1 METTPL
7 KLVRISRNCTF
18 LENKFSYFTK
28 TKNTICPMKKFM
40 LTLLVLVIVTA
51 CKTNPFTGKSTLNF
65 YPNSQVFPMAFAE
78 YDQFLESNKVVTG
91 TSEAQMI
98 TRVGQRIASAAERWL
113 DANGY
118 PGYLKDYKWEYNLV
132 KDETVNAWCMP
143 GGKIVFYTGIL
154 PITQNETG
162 VAVVMGHE
170 VAHALADHG
179 AQRMSAGT
187 LQQIGAVAG
196 NVAIKDKE
204 TLGLFNQAYGIGSQL
219 GVMLPFSR
227 SHETEADR
235 IGLQIMAIAGYNPDE
250 AAELWKRMK
259 AQSGG
264 QAPPEFLST
273 HPSNDTRINNLT
285 AWAPAA
291 KQEARKFGVTSFK

>member
-1 METTPL
+1 
-7 KLVRISRNCTF
+7 
-18 LENKFSYFTK
+18 
-28 TKNTICPMKKFM
+28 MKKLI
-40 LTLLVLVIVTA
+40 LTATVFLMVA
-51 CKTNPFTGKSTLNF
+51 SCKTNPFTGKSTLNF
-65 YPNSQVFPMAFAE
+65 YPNSQMFPMAFAQ
-78 YDQFLESNKVVTG
+78 YDEFLGENKVVKG
-91 TSEAQMI
+91 TTDAQMI
-98 TRVGQRIASAAERWL
+98 TKVGQRIASAAERWL

-118 PGYLKDYKWEYNLV
+118 PGYLKDYQWEYNLV
-132 KDETVNAWCMP
+132 QDETVNAWCMP

-179 AQRMSAGT
+179 AQRMSAGMV
-187 LQQIGAVAG
+187 QQIGAVAG
-196 NVAIKDKE
+196 NIAIQDPQKRNM
-204 TLGLFNQAYGIGSQL
+204 FNQAYGIGSQV

-227 SHETEADR
+227 GHETEADR

-250 AAELWKRMK
+250 AAKLWQRMK
-259 AQSGG
+259 ANSGG

-273 HPSNDTRINNLT
+273 HPSNDTRISNLT

>member
-1 METTPL
+1 MK
-7 KLVRISRNCTF
+7 KLVLSIAVF
-18 LENKFSYFTK
+18 LAVVS
-28 TKNTICPMKKFM
+28 
-40 LTLLVLVIVTA
+40 

-65 YPNSQVFPMAFAE
+65 YSNSQMFPMAFAQ
-78 YDQFLESNKVVTG
+78 YDEFLSENKVVKG
-91 TSEAQMI
+91 TTDAQMI

-118 PGYLKDYKWEYNLV
+118 PGYLKDYQWEYNLV
-132 KDETVNAWCMP
+132 QDETVNAWCMP
-143 GGKIVFYTGIL
+143 GGKIVVYTGIL

-162 VAVVMGHE
+162 IAVVMGHE

-179 AQRMSAGT
+179 AQRMSAGMI
-187 LQQIGAVAG
+187 QQIGAVAG
-196 NVAIKDKE
+196 NVAIQDPEKRNM
-204 TLGLFNQAYGIGSQL
+204 FNTAYGLGSTV

-250 AAELWKRMK
+250 AARLWERMK

-273 HPSNDTRINNLT
+273 HPSNDTRISNLT